1 MADGKTI
8 TRLLLKQYPQP
19 KLALHYRSP
28 LQLLI
33 AVMLSAQCT
42 DQRVNEVTRELFKK
56 YKTAADYAHAR
67 LATFEK
73 DIRSTGFY
81 KNKAKNV
88 INCCKQLVAEHHGKV
103 PADVEALTRLPGVGR
118 KTANMVLGNAFE
130 QSAIAVDTHVSR
142 VSQRLGLT
150 KNKNADKI
158 EQDLME
164 QIPEN
169 QWTDFSNAMIL
180 HGREICTA
188 RNPDCCS
195 CTLYKECGWQE
206 KPNC

>member
-19 KLALHYRSP
+19 KLALHYRGP

-56 YKTAADYAHAR
+56 YKTVADYANAR

-81 KNKAKNV
+81 KNKARNV
-88 INCCKQLVAEHHGKV
+88 INCCKQLIAEHQGKI
-103 PADVEALTRLPGVGR
+103 PADLDALTRLPGVGR
-118 KTANMVLGNAFE
+118 KTANMVLGNAFD
-130 QSAIAVDTHVSR
+130 QPAIAVDTHVSR

-150 KNKNADKI
+150 ENKNANKI

-169 QWTDFSNAMIL
+169 KWTAFSNALIL
-180 HGREICTA
+180 LGRETCTA
-188 RNPDCCS
+188 RKPDCCN
-195 CTLYKECGWQE
+195 CALYIECSWKE
-206 KPNC
+206 KPKC

>member
-8 TRLLLKQYPQP
+8 TRLLLQHYPQP

-42 DQRVNEVTRELFKK
+42 DQRVNEVTRELFRK

-67 LATFEK
+67 LTTFEK

-88 INCCKQLVAEHHGKV
+88 INCCKQLVAKHHGKV
-103 PADVEALTRLPGVGR
+103 PDDIDALTSLPGVGR
-118 KTANMVLGNAFE
+118 KTANMVLGNAFN
-130 QSAIAVDTHVSR
+130 QPAIAVDTHVSR

-150 KNKNADKI
+150 QNRNADKI
-158 EQDLME
+158 EQDLMK

-169 QWTDFSNAMIL
+169 KWTDFSNAMIL
-180 HGREICTA
+180 LGRETCTA
-188 RNPDCCS
+188 RNPDCCG
-195 CTLYKECGWQE
+195 CTLYKACGWQE
-206 KPNC
+206 KPTC